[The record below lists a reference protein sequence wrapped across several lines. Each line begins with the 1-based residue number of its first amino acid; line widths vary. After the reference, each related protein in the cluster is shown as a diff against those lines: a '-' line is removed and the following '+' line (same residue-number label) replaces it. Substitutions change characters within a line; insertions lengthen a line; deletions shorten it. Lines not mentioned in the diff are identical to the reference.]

1 MDAQP
6 RLLQPTAL
14 LDFTHPA
21 IEAVVQER
29 GWRQLPTFE
38 RIGAVYDFVRNE
50 IAFGYNAG
58 DELPASAVMADGI
71 GSPAIAEY
79 PHGFL
84 RVDVMVFHKPARLIS
99 PNRNVREVN
108 AAKIPLH
115 LF

>member
-71 GSPAIAEY
+71 ARSRQVAHAH
-79 PHGFL
+79 HGFVAAAN
-84 RVDVMVFHKPARLIS
+84 RARRLEECDA
-99 PNRNVREVN
+99 VR
-108 AAKIPLH
+108 H
-115 LF
+115 

>member
-14 LDFTHPA
+14 LDFTNPA

-71 GSPAIAEY
+71 GQVDEVALGDRGHLDVAVLCAQRHVGAADRLAEL
-79 PHGFL
+79 GLVEF
-84 RVDVMVFHKPARLIS
+84 I
-99 PNRNVREVN
+99 NQ
-108 AAKIPLH
+108 
-115 LF
+115 